1 MQVDKVDDDD
11 ASEVPQPQLAGDL
24 LRRGEVHVHGGLLL
38 VVLGLGSVAR
48 IDVDDVHGLRA
59 LDDEVGAAFERH
71 VLGEE
76 RLDLLRDVEVVENGH
91 VAAVEFDDLLLF
103 GFDLPDI
110 TADVVV
116 HRLVVHGD
124 LRERTVQ
131 RVADD
136 RIGAV
141 HLAHQLGGSRVFLD
155 RRAGLAPAVDLGL
168 NVVFDILVLGLH
180 GRSADDDAEILGQH
194 GGGDPLQA
202 FLLVHRTDLLRQED
216 LRREGHQHDVASG
229 QRNIG
234 RQTGTLGRDGLLG
247 DLHHDVLAD
256 LQVVADLA
264 RLLHGRFELHALDA
278 QAPFAG
284 LLRSDELLQR
294 KKLTAQIEIMD
305 KGVLFVSYIDECR
318 IETRHDL
325 TYFSEVDIPDG
336 EPGLTLLLVEFDK
349 DLVLAQRDGNFGRV
363 DVYN

>member
-1 MQVDKVDDDD
+1 M
-11 ASEVPQPQLAGDL
+11 
-24 LRRGEVHVHGGLLL
+24 
-38 VVLGLGSVAR
+38 
-48 IDVDDVHGLRA
+48 
-59 LDDEVGAAFERH
+59 
-71 VLGEE
+71 
-76 RLDLLRDVEVVENGH
+76 
-91 VAAVEFDDLLLF
+91 
-103 GFDLPDI
+103 
-110 TADVVV
+110 
-116 HRLVVHGD
+116 
-124 LRERTVQ
+124 
-131 RVADD
+131 
-136 RIGAV
+136 
-141 HLAHQLGGSRVFLD
+141 
-155 RRAGLAPAVDLGL
+155 
-168 NVVFDILVLGLH
+168 
-180 GRSADDDAEILGQH
+180 
-194 GGGDPLQA
+194 
-202 FLLVHRTDLLRQED
+202 
-216 LRREGHQHDVASG
+216 
-229 QRNIG
+229 
-234 RQTGTLGRDGLLG
+234 
-247 DLHHDVLAD
+247 AD